1 MAAARGREGL
11 LPHESEPDSVG
22 GHHRRQRHT
31 GERAGGAGVLG
42 GRNIRVGIP
51 GERIEDERHVRH
63 TAFAYFVLRDDGAV
77 AVCVDLAA
85 QQISHRFPQFR
96 GAGQHE
102 FAELDDVRI
111 RDGATLDADGVCCR
125 AHIPKP

>member
-1 MAAARGREGL
+1 M
-11 LPHESEPDSVG
+11 PVCF
-22 GHHRRQRHT
+22 
-31 GERAGGAGVLG
+31 G
-42 GRNIRVGIP
+42 GRDVDIGASGVP
-51 GERIEDERHVRH
+51 GERVEDERHVRH
-63 TAFAYFVLRDDGAV
+63 ATFAYFILGDDGAV

-85 QQISHRFPQFR
+85 QQISHRFSQFR

-111 RDGATLDADGVCCR
+111 SGGATPVADRVSCR